1 VPGFPE
7 WIGRWS
13 PVAFGALAVVAG
25 GQAFAQTQT
34 SVGVPGRGSGLV
46 EVTLQHI
53 TITERELKFVREEFG
68 EITLRSAYFNLDY
81 GLTDRLALRLVV
93 PFKSNRYRGDQ
104 PHDPGLLD
112 NPRGETLLD
121 DGHYHS
127 NWGDWGGDLRYLW
140 LTEPVAVTPFIGHY
154 WPSNDYPLFTETQ
167 AGTRQWWI
175 AAGANIGGRLWRV
188 HNAYWQAGYAYSY
201 KQKTRPTDAP
211 SRRVNS
217 SRLSTELGW
226 MASPRLT
233 VYGTLSRVK
242 PHNALTLPDDFTGI
256 PFNDQWFWHDQ
267 LLAWEY
273 TTWSL
278 GASWKM
284 GDRISVSIGYGRSLD
299 VKFGHIYD
307 DAWTASF
314 SQGFATRGWR
324 R

>member
-1 VPGFPE
+1 MPNLREGIRSCVLASFPVL
-7 WIGRWS
+7 
-13 PVAFGALAVVAG
+13 VAAWGAETHAY
-25 GQAFAQTQT
+25 TQT
-34 SVGVPGRGSGLV
+34 SVGVPGRGNGSV

-68 EITLRSAYFNLDY
+68 EITLRAAYFHLDY
-81 GLTDRLALRLVV
+81 GLTDRLALHLVA
-93 PFKSNRYRGDQ
+93 PFKSNRYVGDQ

-112 NPRGETLLD
+112 DPRGETLLD
-121 DGHYHS
+121 DGRYHS

-140 LTEPVAVTPFIGHY
+140 LVEPVAVTPFVGY
-154 WPSNDYPLFTETQ
+154 FRPSHDYPLFTETQ

-175 AAGANIGGRLWRV
+175 AGGVNIGGRLWRV
-188 HNAYWQAGYAYSY
+188 RNAYWQAGYAFSY
-201 KQKTRPTDAP
+201 KQKTRPADAP

-217 SRLSTELGW
+217 SRLSAELGW

-233 VYGTLSRVK
+233 VHGTLSRVK
-242 PHNALTLPDDFTGI
+242 PHNALQFPDDFTGI

-278 GASWKM
+278 GATFQPA
-284 GDRISVSIGYGRSLD
+284 DRYRVSLSYGRTLEID
-299 VKFGHIYD
+299 FGHIYD
-307 DAWTASF
+307 HAWTLSLSRSF
-314 SQGFATRGWR
+314 STQGWR